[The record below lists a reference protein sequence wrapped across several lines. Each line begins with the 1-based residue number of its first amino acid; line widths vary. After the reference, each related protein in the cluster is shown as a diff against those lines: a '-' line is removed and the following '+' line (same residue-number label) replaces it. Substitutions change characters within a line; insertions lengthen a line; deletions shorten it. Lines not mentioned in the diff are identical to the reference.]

1 MIHKRVG
8 NKYHLGCPGCGKRTM
23 ILELDRPF
31 DPAKDD
37 IAYCDNRK
45 TCPLP
50 PKPMIVNM
58 KRMEDLRVAQMRVSA
73 AAIRSKGPLDMD
85 AFAFAQNAAKRAAF
99 LKNQEPNQQK
109 RAAP

>member
-8 NKYHLGCPGCGKRTM
+8 NKYHLGCPGCGKKTM

-31 DPAKDD
+31 DAKRDD

-50 PKPMIVNM
+50 PKPFRLVN
-58 KRMEDLRVAQMRVSA
+58 KNRLGNLRVAQLRASA
-73 AAIRSKGPLDMD
+73 AAI
-85 AFAFAQNAAKRAAF
+85 AAKR
-99 LKNQEPNQQK
+99 
-109 RAAP
+109 